1 MIVVSVDYEPNAAQ
15 SFHLL
20 KDPTGPVGR
29 HLFKRGMMIVAAAK
43 GKVGKRTG
51 ALAAS
56 ISLSQEPTPT
66 GQKMTIGSPLRY
78 AFVHHEGSRPH
89 VIRADAGGLLRF
101 SSRGRIVYSRQILHP
116 GTRPNRYL
124 TSFLYM
130 VR

>member
-1 MIVVSVDYEPNAAQ
+1 MKTIYVENKGST
-15 SFHLL
+15 FHLL
-20 KDPTGPVGR
+20 KDPTGVVGR
-29 HLFKRGMMIVAAAK
+29 YMFERGLKIMAAAK
-43 GKVGKRTG
+43 VKVGKTTG

-56 ISLSQEPTPT
+56 INISQEPTTT

-78 AFVHHEGSRPH
+78 AFYHHEGTRPH
-89 VIRADAGGLLRF
+89 LIRADSGGFLRF
-101 SSRGRIVYSRQILHP
+101 SSRGRIVYSRQIMHP